1 MAPTVYLETS
11 VISYLTSRPS
21 RDVVTAA
28 HQQLTLGWWNG
39 AHGGERNGLP
49 PHLEL
54 QAHCKRADSRADR
67 ALPARQGLHSTGS
80 LHAGRTHG
88 ALTVTEPQRED
99 PIIEEVRRNREE
111 LLRAAG
117 GSLDA
122 LYAALRDSES
132 KESRKVV
139 AMPPR
144 KYGGPES
151 DAA

>member
-1 MAPTVYLETS
+1 
-11 VISYLTSRPS
+11 
-21 RDVVTAA
+21 
-28 HQQLTLGWWNG
+28 
-39 AHGGERNGLP
+39 
-49 PHLEL
+49 
-54 QAHCKRADSRADR
+54 
-67 ALPARQGLHSTGS
+67 
-80 LHAGRTHG
+80 
-88 ALTVTEPQRED
+88 VTEPQRED
-99 PIIEEVRRNREE
+99 PIIEEVRGNREE

-122 LYAALRDSES
+122 PYAASRDSES